1 MKTLRKF
8 QSIEECLQFLNQ
20 NDNIKNDIVFSG
32 LSGCEQGIIW
42 NRKILVGI
50 YEDDSF
56 KIKNII
62 SGPYYVE
69 YEVPDLLNVGFD
81 EIIKNKHKNIKF
93 RRKNRRF
100 MTLSKNG
107 PATYVFDIENNCNF
121 QLCLE
126 DITAHD
132 WSIFFI

>member
-1 MKTLRKF
+1 MKTLRKL
-8 QSIEECLQFLNQ
+8 QSIEECLHFL
-20 NDNIKNDIVFSG
+20 KFNDIDYAIIFSSI
-32 LSGCEQGIIW
+32 SGFDRPTTW
-42 NRKILVGI
+42 NREMIVGI
-50 YEDDSF
+50 YEDDSL
-56 KIKNII
+56 KIKNMIN
-62 SGPYYVE
+62 GPYYLE
-69 YEVPDLLNVGFD
+69 YEVPDLLNVGFN
-81 EIIKNKHKNIKF
+81 EIIKNKNNNIKF

-132 WSIFFI
+132 WSIYFI